1 MKQKYQ
7 KKLTEMVK
15 VFYTESLLAI
25 QSIKKIITKFSRKTE
40 MSLID
45 SIKKHE
51 GYVGVVYKD
60 SLGIDT
66 IGYGFAI
73 KDLELDAD
81 ICDIILERKIKDLQ
95 DRVKNK
101 FSWYKYMPPE
111 IQDVV
116 MEMCYQLGVTGV
128 SKFKKTV
135 AYLQNKEFK
144 NASIEMLDS
153 RWAKQTPNRAKELSN
168 RVKEVEVGR

>member
-1 MKQKYQ
+1 
-7 KKLTEMVK
+7 
-15 VFYTESLLAI
+15 
-25 QSIKKIITKFSRKTE
+25 

-73 KDLELDAD
+73 KDLELDSD
-81 ICDIILERKIKDLQ
+81 ICDIILERKLHALT
-95 DRVKNK
+95 DRINNK
-101 FSWYKYMPPE
+101 FNWYRYMPPE
-111 IQDVV
+111 IQDIVV
-116 MEMCYQLGVTGV
+116 EMCYQLGVYGF
-128 SKFKKTV
+128 SCFKKTI
-135 AYLQNKEFK
+135 AYLQDKQFK

-153 RWAKQTPNRAKELSN
+153 RWAEQTPVRAKELSD
-168 RVKEVEVGR
+168 RVKKVDLK